1 MSCAQMPRLVIY
13 VDMFPQQL
21 TFDSDVE
28 VGDDSLEVPP
38 PRHDI
43 PQDCQSRGYSARLG
57 IGARHNVKF
66 GMSPE

>member
-1 MSCAQMPRLVIY
+1 MSCAQIPRLGVC
-13 VDMFPQQL
+13 VEMCHFQL